1 MHSQT
6 RRKSRG
12 GAGPFPGH
20 MRSHRSTEW
29 RAGNHGSHSFQ
40 TGHSPIGGS
49 GIEGCQ
55 PAFTVFEAAFAPS
68 PSRLKRVRDRRAA
81 AGHDPGDPS
90 LQVVQRADGPFR
102 GQTESGMCPR
112 RWIEVQMPLVDHHPA
127 TGRHSSGSS
136 TPRRTDDF
144 HGQDGNPSPDR
155 PECCEEHPTS
165 IQTGLR
171 LRDTAQQSRTHPVAS
186 GTDQPWVS
194 IGL

>member
-1 MHSQT
+1 MHRRP

-127 TGRHSSGSS
+127 TGVAAVLHTEPTTSMGRMAIR
-136 TPRRTDDF
+136 PRTDLNVAKNIRHPFRPDCACGTLHNKVGHIPLLPAPTN
-144 HGQDGNPSPDR
+144 HG
-155 PECCEEHPTS
+155 
-165 IQTGLR
+165 
-171 LRDTAQQSRTHPVAS
+171 
-186 GTDQPWVS
+186 
-194 IGL
+194 